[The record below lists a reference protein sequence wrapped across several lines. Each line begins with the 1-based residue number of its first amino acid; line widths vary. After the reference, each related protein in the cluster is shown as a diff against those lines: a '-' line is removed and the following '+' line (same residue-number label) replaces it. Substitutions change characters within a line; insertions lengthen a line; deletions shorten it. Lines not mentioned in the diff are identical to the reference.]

1 MMLLLILSSTSFL
14 NVSGQN
20 NPIFKDV
27 AKVFP
32 ENPSSTDSVYMVY
45 AYESND
51 GCPDYFLVK
60 DSVVKNRVYVTKLS
74 ILGQGRVC
82 TQVVSQFKATLNL
95 GTFTEF
101 TEFYLD
107 GDFVA
112 TINSTPSCDMN
123 QSGKVISVTEKS
135 SIIQEE
141 NSEDMFEIKD
151 EVLEIGTHVK
161 FKGTKI
167 QCFTT
172 PCYNIIDCYTIVDIT
187 ECVMDKKGVVVAGK
201 NECEGQLFIME
212 YSPISS
218 AQQLFLIQNLDSAV
232 TNGIDGTGSNSNGEV
247 TIMPYTNGL
256 NVGDEVIF
264 GGYYT
269 KQKID
274 SAVSCRF
281 VGIATCYEVTN
292 SVPECVM
299 DKHGVVVAGEGEC
312 ANRLFVQEKTKDS
325 TKLLYAI
332 EINFTNEIPV
342 NGILPEI
349 KDDYIGLKVGDKLKF
364 AARPLKLNAD
374 SLINICPV
382 AGVVACYDL
391 IVPEP
396 ECVMDK
402 KGVVVAGKNNCENQL
417 FIKELTPYLSTP
429 RLYAFVPEGVISDDG
444 SFTSTIKEGDK
455 VIFGSVSFNLDSI
468 FIGLKDSTYM
478 PPMQDCAIAGFATCY
493 EVVESQPVE
502 NYSISG
508 KAIAGNDVVQSGSA
522 VLYANKFKKALNAVP
537 LKSDGTFVF
546 DNLIQGEYTV
556 YIIPDIA
563 KYKNYLPT
571 FYVNKVHYKRADYV
585 RLEKNIDGMSIQLR
599 PFNRPVGNG
608 KIYGNIFYE
617 STGLKDTV
625 MSENGMKKVKVNT
638 EVNFAINIPV
648 LLYDANDEPVDWTLT
663 DENGNYAFEN
673 IAIDTYKVVSETA
686 AAGAEIPVVL
696 SVENAVINAD
706 LMLKNSENNT
716 DIPTP
721 QNTVLNIYPNPVID
735 NLTIAL
741 HEAGEVTI
749 CNAMGQT
756 ILKQQLNSGTNI
768 LDLRGLSKGVFFV
781 KIGATT
787 SKLIK
792 K

>member
-1 MMLLLILSSTSFL
+1 MRKFLSKMMLLLILSSTSFL

-32 ENPSSTDSVYMVY
+32 ENPSPTDSVYMVY

-95 GTFTEF
+95 GTFAEY

-107 GDFVA
+107 SVLVA
-112 TINSTPSCDMN
+112 SINVSPSCIMN
-123 QSGKVISVTEKS
+123 QYGKVISVTEKS

-141 NSEDMFEIKD
+141 NSEDMYEIKD
-151 EVLEIGTHVK
+151 EVLEIGTQVK

-167 QCFTT
+167 QCITT
-172 PCYNIIDCYTIVDIT
+172 PCYNIVDCYTIVDIN

-201 NECEGQLFIME
+201 DECEGQLFIME

-218 AQQLFLIQNLDSAV
+218 AQQLFLIQNMDSAV
-232 TNGIDGTGSNSNGEV
+232 TNGGNETDSITNGAG

-274 SAVSCRF
+274 SASSCRF
-281 VGIATCYEVTN
+281 VGVATCYEVTN
-292 SVPECVM
+292 SV
-299 DKHGVVVAGEGEC
+299 
-312 ANRLFVQEKTKDS
+312 
-325 TKLLYAI
+325 
-332 EINFTNEIPV
+332 
-342 NGILPEI
+342 
-349 KDDYIGLKVGDKLKF
+349 
-364 AARPLKLNAD
+364 
-374 SLINICPV
+374 
-382 AGVVACYDL
+382 
-391 IVPEP
+391 P

-468 FIGLKDSTYM
+468 FIGLKDTIYM

-493 EVVESQPVE
+493 EIVESQPVE

-522 VLYANKFKKALNAVP
+522 VLYAKDFKKALNAVP
-537 LKSDGTFVF
+537 LKSNGTFVF

-556 YIIPDIA
+556 YIIPDIVQ
-563 KYKNYLPT
+563 YKNYLPT

-585 RLEKNIDGMSIQLR
+585 SLEKTIDGMSIQLR

-686 AAGAEIPVVL
+686 AAEAEIPVVL

-706 LMLKNSENNT
+706 LMLKNSANNT
-716 DIPTP
+716 DIRTQ

-741 HEAGEVTI
+741 HEAGEVSI

-756 ILKQQLNSGTNI
+756 ILKQQLNSGTNT
-768 LDLRGLSKGVFFV
+768 LDLRILSKGVFFV
-781 KIGATT
+781 KIGTTT